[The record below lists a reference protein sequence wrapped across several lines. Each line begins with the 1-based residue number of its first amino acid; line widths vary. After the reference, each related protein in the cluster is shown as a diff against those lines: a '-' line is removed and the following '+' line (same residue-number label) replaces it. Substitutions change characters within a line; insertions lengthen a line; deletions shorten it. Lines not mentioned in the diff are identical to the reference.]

1 LREVKG
7 IILHVF
13 LATMLVVPGA
23 FSSTGCSCGEE
34 SYGELRR
41 RMVEGQIIARGIT
54 DSLVVESMLR
64 VPRHLFVPGDLRNLA
79 YMDSPLPIGEG
90 QTISQPFIVAL
101 MTSLLELKDGGR
113 VLEIGTGSGY
123 QAAVLSL
130 IADSVFTIEII
141 PQLAERA
148 AGLLDS
154 LGFANISVK
163 VGDGYYGWPEKAPF
177 DAVIVTAA
185 PLQVPEPLVEQLK
198 EGGILVIPVGEDYQL
213 LKKFRKLSGSLK
225 LEATFPVRF
234 VPMTGKARRER

>member
-1 LREVKG
+1 
-7 IILHVF
+7 
-13 LATMLVVPGA
+13 
-23 FSSTGCSCGEE
+23 
-34 SYGELRR
+34 
-41 RMVEGQIIARGIT
+41 MVEGQIIARGIT

-154 LGFANISVK
+154 LGFANISMK

-185 PLQVPEPLVEQLK
+185 PPQVPEPLVEQLK